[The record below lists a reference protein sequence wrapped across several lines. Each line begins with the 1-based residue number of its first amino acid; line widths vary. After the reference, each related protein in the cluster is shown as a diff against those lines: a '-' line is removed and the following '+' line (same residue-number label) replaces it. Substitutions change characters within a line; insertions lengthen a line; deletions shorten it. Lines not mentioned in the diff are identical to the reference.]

1 MSFDIRNLD
10 WLRSVKIP
18 DNPTF
23 GQRMYE
29 MFLDVQKNGNTLEQ
43 QTNSDLS
50 GYPGPPPS
58 PQELTVVPHP
68 QGVEFAIRHE
78 GEFYQGVQYEI
89 DHTSNGQ
96 THSYSVGASR
106 NGFLPVG
113 PTVGPYQVPALYPHG
128 QSSRAIAYGGPS
140 PKTVRGASVKA
151 VAMLPGQGSGTTRQG
166 QPPGFGSAF
175 RSANGAPP
183 IRSKSS

>member
-1 MSFDIRNLD
+1 MTLSLRNLD
-10 WLRSVKIP
+10 WIRTLRIP
-18 DNPTF
+18 DMPSA
-23 GQRMYE
+23 GQRLYE
-29 MFLDVQKNGNTLEQ
+29 LFSDVRNGVNTLES
-43 QTNSDLS
+43 QTNSDLQ
-50 GYPGPPPS
+50 GFPGPPPQ

-89 DHTSNGQ
+89 DHTAQGQ

-113 PTVGPYQVPALYPHG
+113 PTAGTYQVRALYPNG
-128 QSSRAIAYGGPS
+128 KSSTPVVYGGIQ
-140 PKTVRGASVKA
+140 PKVVYGASVKT

-166 QPPGFGSAF
+166 QPPGFGGAF
-175 RSANGAPP
+175 RSASGAPP
-183 IRSKSS
+183 IRGKS